1 MIEIACPRCSS
12 SEAEKV
18 APDVFVCSHCHTRYI
33 VDHGHARLAESRV
46 HTVVAPA
53 KGRIALLVAG
63 IVGLVFAGG
72 IAGYLLMSPRS
83 PPTRTG
89 PVGVEP
95 LQIPVSSGQASNPRA
110 PSSRPPVPSTRLE
123 MPAPTPP
130 TAELGATSKGK
141 TSIGGHFWLVT
152 YKNSGE
158 VAIAR
163 PSVAIGLFNE
173 DGARVGEERGYATRD
188 YLRPGE
194 STTILVLSSKPPAYT
209 RTEFSIDPSVSR
221 YASEPLDLEVR
232 EHVVNPQ
239 SGSRSEI
246 VGTVHNQ
253 TDVSAQFIHVL
264 VIGRNDAG
272 DPVAY
277 SSTFATT
284 KNLAPGEQSGFK
296 VRLGT
301 WVIEPPK
308 TLEVSAF
315 GRPLN

>member
-33 VDHGHARLAESRV
+33 VDHGHARLPEGQQLRTAG
-46 HTVVAPA
+46 APA
-53 KGRIALLVAG
+53 KGRIALIVTG
-63 IVGLVFAGG
+63 IVGLLLAGG
-72 IAGYLLMSPRS
+72 LASYMAVSKS

-89 PVGVEP
+89 SANIETPP
-95 LQIPVSSGQASNPRA
+95 LQLSNDPETR
-110 PSSRPPVPSTRLE
+110 SQRPPVPSRSE
-123 MPAPTPP
+123 MPTPKLP
-130 TAELGATSKGK
+130 KAELGAAIKGI

-163 PSVAIGLFNE
+163 PSVAVSLFDE
-173 DGARVGEERGYATRD
+173 GGARVGEERGYATRD

-194 STTILVLSSKPPAYT
+194 STTVLVLSSKPPAYA
-209 RTEFSIDPSVSR
+209 RAELSADPSTDS
-221 YASEPLDLEVR
+221 YTSAPLDLEVR

-239 SGSRSEI
+239 SGGRSEV

-253 TDVSAQFIHVL
+253 TDVAAQFIHVL
-264 VIGRNDAG
+264 VVGRNDAG

-277 SSTFATT
+277 SSTFASV
-284 KNLAPGEQSGFK
+284 KNLAPGDQSGFK
-296 VRLGT
+296 ADLGT
-301 WVIEPPK
+301 WVIEPPT

-315 GRPLN
+315 GRPAN